1 MADGSREKE
10 SKRLIA
16 LRDRLVEGLS
26 KIPKSR
32 VNGHLE
38 NRLPNNVN
46 ISFMDFAKAGLPV
59 ALICLLLSAL
69 WIAWL

>member
-1 MADGSREKE
+1 MVIFGS
-10 SKRLIA
+10 LAGIVV
-16 LRDRLVEGLS
+16 VEQAKASG
-26 KIPKSR
+26 
-32 VNGHLE
+32 
-38 NRLPNNVN
+38 VN